1 MSSDEPT
8 TGPKAPRRRILG
20 LGVVHV
26 VVGLIGAF
34 VACFAG
40 SPQTPWV
47 AAFVGVV
54 FSQTSLLAIWG
65 SLGVSP
71 WWQRLIGVI
80 AGVAYLFLLLGVGI
94 SELDRETFIVVALT
108 TTFVAIPLLMVR
120 LLRVAIHLDC
130 FSVVSVARIQFSIR
144 HLMILTFVV
153 ACLITIGKLVQPFA
167 HGGILFWLFW
177 LAFTLSVVGIL
188 PVWFVLA
195 TKQPVLYSVGLVAVG
210 ACAGYCLARI
220 GFVGEEGIWTTA
232 AASEA
237 IAVVVSLLVVRSC
250 GYRLVRLPSRH
261 AGSSTRSAT
270 GT

>member
-1 MSSDEPT
+1 MSSDAPT
-8 TGPKAPRRRILG
+8 TGTTKPRRRILW
-20 LGVVHV
+20 LVVGHV
-26 VVGLIGAF
+26 VVGLVGAF
-34 VACFAG
+34 VAYFAG

-94 SELDRETFIVVALT
+94 SELDRETFIVVVLT

-167 HGGILFWLFW
+167 HGGVRFWLFW

-195 TKQPVLYSVGLVAVG
+195 TKQPVLYSVGLIAVG

-220 GFVGEEGIWTTA
+220 GFVGEEKIWMTA
-232 AASEA
+232 TATEA
-237 IAVVVSLLVVRSC
+237 MAVVVSLLVVRSC
-250 GYRLVRLPSRH
+250 GYRLVRLPLRRQISQDG
-261 AGSSTRSAT
+261 AA
-270 GT
+270 